1 MFFKEEDSIMNEA
14 KSQSMASRLAYSF
27 GAFGHDMFYGMLSTY
42 FMMFVTGHLFSSNS
56 GGQATHMISFI
67 TITIMVLRIVELV
80 IDPFIGNIIDKTD
93 TKWGHFKPWVVIGGI
108 VSAVAIAML
117 FTNLWGLTYKN
128 PMLYLVVFAI
138 LYITMDIFY
147 SFNDVAFWS
156 MIPAISFDSAERE
169 KTATFARVG
178 STLGGQIVGVVVMPI
193 VLAFSISSNGG
204 SGDSRGWF
212 AFAVIVAAISAIT
225 SCGVGI
231 FTHEK
236 KNELREN
243 KENTTFKKVFGV
255 LLKNDQLMAI
265 SITYLVYTTG
275 IQIVNSFQLY
285 YFTYILGRAST
296 YTIYAL
302 INGTIGAITV
312 SLFPT
317 LAKKFSR
324 IKVFYYSILILL
336 VGLAIFAFAGKSFGL
351 VLLGGAL
358 YLLPQPLIFM
368 VVLMIITDSV
378 EYGQLKLGHR
388 DEAVTLS
395 VRPLLDKFG
404 GAVAGGVVGLTAAAA
419 GMISGATA
427 SDITAHGTTIFKLVM
442 FVVPAALIFLGVLF
456 FKSKVK
462 LDEKMHAEIVD
473 QLEQSWHEHLEGND
487 AEVDTTNLVVEFKA
501 PVSGTLMPLS
511 EVGSKP
517 FAQGTMGEG
526 IAIKPTDGQVFAP
539 FDGTVVADFP
549 TTRHAIG
556 LDGKNGVP
564 VLIHVGVDTV
574 QMRGTGFVSYVNKGQ
589 AVASGDK
596 LMEFWAPAIKKAGHD
611 DTVMIA
617 FTKSETAPDYT
628 LTYTKETGDV
638 KAGETILKI
647 EIKPQS

>member
-1 MFFKEEDSIMNEA
+1 MNEA
-14 KSQSMASRLAYSF
+14 SSKSQSMASRIAYSF

-42 FMMFVTGHLFSSNS
+42 FMMFVTGHLFNSNS
-56 GGQATHMISFI
+56 GGQAAHMVSFI

-80 IDPFIGNIIDKTD
+80 IDPFIGNVIDKTD
-93 TKWGHFKPWVVIGGI
+93 TKWGHFKPWVVAGGI
-108 VSAVAIAML
+108 VSAVAIALL

-128 PMLYLVVFAI
+128 PVLYLVVFAI

-178 STLGGQIVGVVVMPI
+178 STLGGQLVGVVVMPI

-212 AFAVIVAAISAIT
+212 AFAAIVAAISAIT
-225 SCGVGI
+225 SCGVGL

-255 LLKNDQLMAI
+255 LLHNDQLMAI
-265 SITYLVYTTG
+265 AVTYLVYTTG

-296 YTIYAL
+296 YTLYAL
-302 INGTIGAITV
+302 INGVIGAVTV
-312 SLFPT
+312 ALFPA

-324 IKVFYYSILILL
+324 MKVFYYSILVLL
-336 VGLAIFAFAGKSFGL
+336 IGLAIFAFAGQSL
-351 VLLGGAL
+351 PMVILGGAI
-358 YLLPQPLIFM
+358 YMLPQPLIFM

-404 GAVAGGVVGLTAAAA
+404 GAVAGGVVGMTATAA

-427 SDITAHGTTIFKLVM
+427 SDITAHGAGIFKLMM
-442 FVVPAALIFLGVLF
+442 FVVPAILILLGVLC

-462 LDEKMHAEIVD
+462 LDEKMHAQIVD
-473 QLEQSWHEHLEGND
+473 ELEQSWHQHLEGND
-487 AEVDTTNLVVEFKA
+487 SVRE
-501 PVSGTLMPLS
+501 
-511 EVGSKP
+511 
-517 FAQGTMGEG
+517 
-526 IAIKPTDGQVFAP
+526 
-539 FDGTVVADFP
+539 
-549 TTRHAIG
+549 
-556 LDGKNGVP
+556 
-564 VLIHVGVDTV
+564 
-574 QMRGTGFVSYVNKGQ
+574 
-589 AVASGDK
+589 
-596 LMEFWAPAIKKAGHD
+596 
-611 DTVMIA
+611 
-617 FTKSETAPDYT
+617 
-628 LTYTKETGDV
+628 
-638 KAGETILKI
+638 
-647 EIKPQS
+647 

>member
-1 MFFKEEDSIMNEA
+1 MNEA
-14 KSQSMASRLAYSF
+14 SSKSQSMASRIAYSF

-42 FMMFVTGHLFSSNS
+42 FMMFVTGHLFNSNS
-56 GGQATHMISFI
+56 GGQAAHMVSFI

-80 IDPFIGNIIDKTD
+80 IDPFIGNVIDKTD
-93 TKWGHFKPWVVIGGI
+93 TKWGHFKPWVVAGGI
-108 VSAVAIAML
+108 VSAVAIALL

-128 PMLYLVVFAI
+128 PVLYLVVFAI

-178 STLGGQIVGVVVMPI
+178 STLGGQLVGVVVMPI

-212 AFAVIVAAISAIT
+212 AFAAIVAAISAIT
-225 SCGVGI
+225 SCGVGL

-255 LLKNDQLMAI
+255 LLHNDQLMAI
-265 SITYLVYTTG
+265 AVTYLVYTTG

-296 YTIYAL
+296 YTLYAL
-302 INGTIGAITV
+302 INGVIGAVTV
-312 SLFPT
+312 ALFPA

-324 IKVFYYSILILL
+324 MKVFYYSILVLL
-336 VGLAIFAFAGKSFGL
+336 IGLAIFAFAGQSL
-351 VLLGGAL
+351 PMVILGGAI
-358 YLLPQPLIFM
+358 YMLPQPLIFM

-404 GAVAGGVVGLTAAAA
+404 GAVAGGVVGMTATAA

-427 SDITAHGTTIFKLVM
+427 SDITAHGAGIFKLMM
-442 FVVPAALIFLGVLF
+442 FVVPAILILLGVLC

-462 LDEKMHAEIVD
+462 LDEKMHAQIVD
-473 QLEQSWHEHLEGND
+473 ELEQSWHQHLEGND
-487 AEVDTTNLVVEFKA
+487 SVREELAEDASLAKDLVIDFKA

-511 EVGSKP
+511 QVGSKP
-517 FAQGTMGEG
+517 FADGTMGLG
-526 IAIKPTDGQVFAP
+526 IAIKPSDGQVFAP
-539 FDGTVVADFP
+539 FSGTVVADFP

-556 LDGKNGVP
+556 LETDNGVP

-574 QMRGTGFVSYVNKGQ
+574 QMRGTGFINYVVKGQ
-589 AVASGDK
+589 HVAAGEK

-617 FTKSETAPDYT
+617 FTKSEKAPDYI
-628 LTYTKETGDV
+628 LTYVKQDGEVKVGDTIMQIEV
-638 KAGETILKI
+638 KKD
-647 EIKPQS
+647 